1 MKNLTFKKL
10 GGMIAADFIDAFFIA
25 ISITSFAL
33 NANFAP
39 GGVNGIGVI
48 LNHVAGLPV
57 GIISLILNIPIV
69 IVSYRLLGK
78 LFLINSLK
86 TMVICALVMDLTA
99 PFLPKYTGDPLMA
112 AIFSGIFGGIG
123 YGLIFLEGSSTGG
136 SDFLIMSM
144 KKLSPHMSIGQ
155 ITQIIDG
162 SVIIVAG
169 FIFKDVNAV
178 LYGIINTIVTS
189 IIIDRVMTG
198 TNSGKLTLI
207 ITEKGK
213 IIAQAIDNNTG
224 RGSTLLKVSGGYKGD
239 EKDMVLCV
247 CSNKQVVPI
256 RRIVKETD
264 ENAFMIVSE
273 SKEVFGEGFQN
284 LE

>member
-1 MKNLTFKKL
+1 MKDVSFKKL
-10 GGMIAADFIDAFFIA
+10 GGMIAADLIGAFFIA
-25 ISITSFAL
+25 VSITSFAL

-39 GGVNGIGVI
+39 GGVNGLGVI
-48 LNHVAGLPV
+48 LNHVAGLPI
-57 GIISLILNIPIV
+57 GLISLVLNVPIIV
-69 IVSYRLLGK
+69 VSYKLLGK
-78 LFLINSLK
+78 FFLLNSLK
-86 TMVICALVMDLTA
+86 SMVICALVMDMTA
-99 PFLPKYTGDPLMA
+99 PFLPKYSGDPLMA

-162 SVIIVAG
+162 SVIILAG

-178 LYGIINTIVTS
+178 LYGIVNTIVTS

-207 ITEKGK
+207 ITGKGRE
-213 IIAQAIDNNTG
+213 IAQEIDRTTG
-224 RGSTLLKVSGGYKGD
+224 RGSTLLKVHGGYQGE

-247 CSNKQVVPI
+247 CGNKQVVPI
-256 RRIVKETD
+256 RKVVKETD
-264 ENAFMIVSE
+264 AAAFMIVSE